1 MEYGR
6 LGTYKP
12 GRNRPDAPLKPV
24 LYTDNNKNN
33 NTYSYKVILK
43 VLVFF
48 AFGLICPV
56 GCNQIPIT
64 TISSLA
70 HSEYESSMI
79 HHPHLTKAMSRVCG
93 WTSYQNLFLN
103 ELMKFTGSSSASN
116 KDMIHKPIFWSPE
129 TAA

>member
-12 GRNRPDAPLKPV
+12 GTNRPDAPLKPV

-33 NTYSYKVILK
+33 NTYSYKIT
-43 VLVFF
+43 
-48 AFGLICPV
+48 
-56 GCNQIPIT
+56 IT
-64 TISSLA
+64 TISSHA

-79 HHPHLTKAMSRVCG
+79 HHPRLTKAMSRVWG
-93 WTSYQNLFLN
+93 WTSYPNLFLN
-103 ELMKFTGSSSASN
+103 ELMKFIGSSSASN
-116 KDMIHKPIFWSPE
+116 KDMIHKPIFRSSE